1 GGGGGGGGRGRAEP
15 LRASG
20 TTMIILLGPQR
31 LRPTLPQ
38 VMAEHGVSGP
48 VATVTA
54 GWQER
59 EEDDQELH
67 DALGG
72 ASRNLRL
79 YARAEEVFRED
90 PDLHQAYRRRQERLR
105 ARQDSYRS
113 RLDY

>member
-1 GGGGGGGGRGRAEP
+1 
-15 LRASG
+15 
-20 TTMIILLGPQR
+20 MIILLGPQR

-105 ARQDSYRS
+105 AMQDYYRI
-113 RLDY
+113 RLDYALEAVAALA